1 MELASIYLDETK
13 LDKNNKFTINFLT
26 TESDFNVFFNKNT
39 ICYITNLDLNI
50 ILDDKTTSEHNEKV
64 KKLSKL
70 SNDLISNSFIN
81 RKFDTVNL
89 MNFRSTNFNLPL
101 KLDLNND
108 MVDILSYKYEFLD
121 TTDNKIKKCKI
132 YDQYQ
137 HLKTGMEFVYKNT
150 LTYHIHLNDNKLI
163 KQVEHNN
170 EKWKLDFARYVNSII
185 FTPADGVLERVLL
198 KTPLYNE
205 LFNLYRDINIRIS
218 KKQLFFQYYF
228 NVSLMDDKVICN
240 ENKFNSL
247 SELEKKNVVFVAL
260 KNKKIRILKNR
271 TFWLPPANVRGNHKF
286 SFVDNL
292 TFRGSHILNKNFLSN
307 IRKLD
312 PNYPFEA
319 LDKFITNQFSNIDLD
334 ILDNDVNVFPT
345 INWNPWFFISSPT
358 IDEQLFFASRVGI
371 TDKEQI
377 NDLTNTDK
385 TKLKKFVSKEVDQIK
400 ELLES
405 EEVKESLKKG
415 NNLKQREFYLY
426 DNSNIIK
433 PTLLINLNKK
443 VNLYGKMELQS
454 SNFNKLNKLIKTED
468 SLKFQVSRSIFKKE
482 LDFEIQNIIKEESI
496 KTTDSKIYNITIV
509 MVPQITKR
517 YMLVDSIKI
526 IAFSAAT
533 EKLNPVS
540 IIIEN
545 NDLINHFS
553 KSKNY
558 KFRLTVNAVL
568 LSSNIKNEDQVIH
581 LNTTSLTDAR
591 YSLIN
596 HKLLKSLGQINLN
609 EIENFDVIKQKK
621 AWLNCILSDSKKVPY
636 GSKHFSYSFIT
647 NKLVNI
653 LNFEIEF
660 LNRKGER
667 LEWNTDEKRLPN
679 ITFTIDVLK

>member
-13 LDKNNKFTINFLT
+13 LDQNNKFTINFLT

-108 MVDILSYKYEFLD
+108 MVDVLSYKYEFLD

-205 LFNLYRDINIRIS
+205 LFNLYRDINIPIS

-240 ENKFNSL
+240 EKNFNSL

-271 TFWLPPANVRGNHKF
+271 TFWLPPANVRGNHNF

-319 LDKFITNQFSNIDLD
+319 LDKFITDQFSNIDLD

-345 INWNPWFFISSPT
+345 INWNPWFFISSPS

-496 KTTDSKIYNITIV
+496 KTTDSKIHNITIV

-517 YMLVDSIKI
+517 YTLVDSIKI

-647 NKLVNI
+647 NKLNNI